1 MKKSSYYKKVLFVVV
16 IVLSGFS
23 IVNAQTGNIPVTP
36 MRRGSVL
43 LNAGVGVGAEYNDHY
58 YNRGFGTKVAAEW
71 GLWQGGP
78 GVITLGAEAGGS
90 FSQGGYRNDYHVRTA
105 IAGIR
110 SAWHYGWKVKGLDT
124 YGGFSTG
131 IGFHHYEYK
140 DFADHDENKVIPVF
154 GAFVGAS
161 YFVTSAFGFNAEAG
175 YDITNFQVGVVFRLR

>member
-1 MKKSSYYKKVLFVVV
+1 MKNSCYYKKALFVIV
-16 IVLSGFS
+16 ILLSGFS

-58 YNRGFGTKVAAEW
+58 YNRGFGTKIAAEW

-78 GVITLGAEAGGS
+78 GVISLGAEAGGS
-90 FSQGGYRNDYHVRTA
+90 FSRGGPHNDYHVRTT

-110 SAWHYGWKVKGLDT
+110 SAWHYGWQVKGLDT

-131 IGFHHYEYK
+131 IGFHHY
-140 DFADHDENKVIPVF
+140 DFTDHDEDKVIPVF

-161 YFVTSAFGFNAEAG
+161 YFVTRGFGFNAEAG